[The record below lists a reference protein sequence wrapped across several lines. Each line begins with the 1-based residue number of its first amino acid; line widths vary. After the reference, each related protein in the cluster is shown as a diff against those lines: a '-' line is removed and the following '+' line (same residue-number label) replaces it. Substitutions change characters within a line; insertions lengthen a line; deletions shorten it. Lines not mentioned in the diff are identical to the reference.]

1 MIQSE
6 DFSRIVNDVRDNV
19 FVSPRDA
26 SMLVATIAALDGE
39 VVRHQRALSVAMAN
53 AKSQMIEL
61 VRDACST
68 LQVEDEDVAVG
79 LVEMAVDKFTAI
91 ENALFTFFSESYLED
106 GDSADSSE

>member
-26 SMLVATIAALDGE
+26 GMLVATIAALDGE
-39 VVRHQRALSVAMAN
+39 VLRQQRALSVAMSN
-53 AKSQMIEL
+53 AKVKMIEL

-68 LQVEDEDVAVG
+68 LNVEDEDVAAG

-91 ENALFTFFSESYLED
+91 ESALFTFFSMSYLED
-106 GDSADSSE
+106 EGSADSSK